1 VFITLSMFVCVVAL
15 LVHTIRH
22 GPRERLSGFK
32 RMLLLSVILLIGASL
47 RTGTVFYVFFGFY
60 ETPRWVVFILGY
72 CLSDFIIFSG
82 IFVFIG
88 MIWFNSRR
96 AITKRKQSVFSNE
109 GDGTLLI
116 SQADGMTSEI
126 LRELNTP
133 QQYRV

>member
-1 VFITLSMFVCVVAL
+1 
-15 LVHTIRH
+15 
-22 GPRERLSGFK
+22 
-32 RMLLLSVILLIGASL
+32 
-47 RTGTVFYVFFGFY
+47 
-60 ETPRWVVFILGY
+60 VVFILGY